1 MERVVVTGI
10 GIVSAIG
17 MGVDEF
23 WINAVKGRDGITK
36 IERFDTAPYR
46 SDMGGEIKDFAPYT
60 KRLYPESLGRV
71 SQYAASAARLAYE
84 DADACN
90 IYDIAG
96 ASVFMGTGIGEA
108 GELKRARYSAD
119 MGTAMKT
126 AAASNITVAVRAELG
141 LSGDAVI
148 LPNACT
154 AGNYAITDAYER
166 IKNGR
171 IPYAFAGGADA
182 LFEEVYLGFSQL
194 RAISTGKCRP
204 FDKDHDGMAVGEGA
218 AVLFLET
225 YKSAA
230 ERGARIYAEIIGW
243 GASCDAHSM
252 VVPPPDGNG
261 IKRAMAE
268 ALADAR
274 ITCDD
279 VDYISAHGT
288 GTVANDRAEAAAIN
302 SLFGRRL
309 PVSSIKSMIGH
320 AMGAASAIEAAVC
333 CLAIKTGVIP
343 PTINFREPEAEH
355 DIDCVPNTARRVNVR
370 IAMNNASA
378 FGGANSCVIFREV

>member
-119 MGTAMKT
+119 MGTAM
-126 AAASNITVAVRAELG
+126 
-141 LSGDAVI
+141 
-148 LPNACT
+148 
-154 AGNYAITDAYER
+154 
-166 IKNGR
+166 
-171 IPYAFAGGADA
+171 
-182 LFEEVYLGFSQL
+182 
-194 RAISTGKCRP
+194 
-204 FDKDHDGMAVGEGA
+204 
-218 AVLFLET
+218 
-225 YKSAA
+225 
-230 ERGARIYAEIIGW
+230 
-243 GASCDAHSM
+243 
-252 VVPPPDGNG
+252 
-261 IKRAMAE
+261 
-268 ALADAR
+268 
-274 ITCDD
+274 
-279 VDYISAHGT
+279 
-288 GTVANDRAEAAAIN
+288 
-302 SLFGRRL
+302 
-309 PVSSIKSMIGH
+309 
-320 AMGAASAIEAAVC
+320 
-333 CLAIKTGVIP
+333 
-343 PTINFREPEAEH
+343 
-355 DIDCVPNTARRVNVR
+355 
-370 IAMNNASA
+370 
-378 FGGANSCVIFREV
+378 